1 MEQQTATG
9 NPTMSG
15 YQKKVLA
22 SSAVG
27 YGLENMDIMFLSF
40 SLSSIIAD
48 LQLNSAAAGLIST
61 VTNLGMLLGGVLF
74 GVLADKHGRIKM
86 FSYTVYI
93 FAFATAAM
101 YFANNIYLIYFC
113 RFLAGV
119 GAGGEYGIGMALV
132 AEVFSRKKMGAMTS
146 IVTISGQFG
155 SILAAI
161 LAALIIPTLGWNTLF
176 LFGLVPVVMAVLVR
190 KHLDETDEWKQ
201 AQKETDGPSTSIKEL
216 FKTPKLTR
224 LTVSLMI
231 MATVQ
236 IAGYFGLMNWLPSI
250 LQESLGLSVSDSSI
264 WMIST
269 IIGMSIG
276 MLLFGRILDKLGART
291 AYALFLLASAA
302 SVFLFVTATSEW
314 TLLLGGA
321 VVGFFAN
328 GMFAGYGAIVSRLYP
343 THIRST
349 ANNVILNVGRAVG
362 GFSSVAIGLILDHY
376 NLFAVM
382 LFLSALYLIS
392 FVIMMSIKGL
402 KKEHYQNPDY
412 SVE

>member
-1 MEQQTATG
+1 MKQQTATG

-146 IVTISGQFG
+146 IVTISGQIG

-176 LFGLVPVVMAVLVR
+176 LFGLVPVVMAILVR

-201 AQKETDGPSTSIKEL
+201 AQKETNGPATSIKEL

-250 LQESLGLSVSDSSI
+250 LQKSLGLSVSDSSI

-269 IIGMSIG
+269 IVGMSIG

-321 VVGFFAN
+321 IVGFFAN
-328 GMFAGYGAIVSRLYP
+328 GMFAGYGAIVGRLYP

-376 NLFAVM
+376 NLFTVM

-402 KKEHYQNPDY
+402 KKENYQNPDY